1 METILVAL
9 ISAGIP
15 ALTTLL
21 VNHTSKKEQ
30 EKQAKRSNIM
40 ALISMDKINV
50 LEGKLPINAFAIHQ
64 QYDEY
69 KALGGNS
76 FIADVVSDYDEWL
89 DHLASKPK
97 TNRKNKVK
105 E

>member
-21 VNHTSKKEQ
+21 VNHTSKKKQ

-89 DHLASKPK
+89 GTLSSGKK
-97 TNRKNKVK
+97 KKVVK
-105 E
+105 